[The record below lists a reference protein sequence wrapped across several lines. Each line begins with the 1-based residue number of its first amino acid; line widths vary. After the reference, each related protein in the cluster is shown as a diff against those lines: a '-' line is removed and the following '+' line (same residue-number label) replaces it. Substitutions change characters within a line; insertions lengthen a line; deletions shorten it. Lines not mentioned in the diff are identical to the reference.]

1 MHPCDETDRRLQR
14 VFDLVEECISGPCT
28 VETMA
33 REACFSLFHFI
44 RVFTRASLYS
54 PYEYLIRR
62 RVSSAMER
70 VFREEFRITDAAFE
84 YGFDSVEG
92 FSRAVKRCCGRAPSQ
107 LTSEILA
114 YLPSPWS
121 VPRLEI
127 YRRVCQGSEICAPV
141 DRGVGRW
148 WGDGSGEDGTGEN
161 SAEEYGIPGPA
172 SRQIRAI
179 AFEYLGQ
186 QGFGCLLS
194 LREAE
199 EVVSRAI
206 GSILPTRT
214 GRAISPAAAHR
225 DSQTLFKALLT
236 HEACARRT
244 EEMI

>member
-14 VFDLVEECISGPCT
+14 VFDLVEECISGSCT

-33 REACFSLFHFI
+33 REACYSLFHFI
-44 RVFTRASLYS
+44 RIFTRASLYS

-62 RVSSAMER
+62 RVASAMGG
-70 VFREEFRITDAAFE
+70 VFREEMRITDAAFE

-92 FSRAVKRCCGRAPSQ
+92 FSRAVKRCCGRSPSQ
-107 LTSEILA
+107 LTPEILF

-121 VPRLEI
+121 VPRLET
-127 YRRVCQGSEICAPV
+127 YRRVCQGSEICAW
-141 DRGVGRW
+141 DERGVGRW
-148 WGDGSGEDGTGEN
+148 WGDGSGEEGGGEEG
-161 SAEEYGIPGPA
+161 APGPA
-172 SRQIRAI
+172 SKQIRAI

-199 EVVSRAI
+199 EVVSHGI
-206 GSILPTRT
+206 GSILPNRT
-214 GRAISPAAAHR
+214 GRAISPGAPHP
-225 DSQTLFKALLT
+225 DSQNLFKVLLT

-244 EEMI
+244 EKMI